1 MYYRYVKDLEMHNIR
16 FNKLEK
22 DERPAL
28 ICEKIDR
35 LQMDSVRSMNE
46 SDQQAVLLRDV
57 KILKTYEII
66 DFFAILT
73 ININ

>member
-1 MYYRYVKDLEMHNIR
+1 MRDIEMHNIR
-16 FNKLEK
+16 FSKLEK
-22 DERPAL
+22 DERPSL

-46 SDQQAVLLRDV
+46 SDQQSVLPRDV
-57 KILKTYEII
+57 KILKPYEII
-66 DFFAILT
+66 DFFAILP